1 MSGSKIPIRFK
12 VHVCL
17 NHTKDIYQDNSET
30 EIKNILQYN
39 YDNSTFQK
47 PNHLKRAKHVPNFL
61 QITENCQEFKRYDL
75 LTCLR
80 TRQ

>member
-61 QITENCQEFKRYDL
+61 IFRSVKTAKNLKDTTF
-75 LTCLR
+75 
-80 TRQ
+80 